1 MPKNRKS
8 GAPGW
13 AFSGLTWGIAAG
25 IAIGALVVAPSM
37 APIADNSFNQIT
49 GSESGESRGKADEA
63 TEEAQRQVDSAN
75 ALLGNSS
82 TAIVAGALEQR
93 PYLVIR
99 TPDANAEDVDVT
111 NWLAEQAGGV
121 ASGQI
126 TLTDKFLSSDGADE
140 LRSIIATTLPAGA
153 QLSVDNQEPGVHAG
167 ESLGAALMFDPKGD
181 QPLATV
187 DDRAVVL
194 QALRD
199 AGFIEYEDGTITPA
213 QGIIL
218 ITGGQDSEA
227 EAEQNKDDQGA
238 QDSQDGNA
246 YSSTVLADFA
256 RALDSKGDAVVL
268 AGRRGAAAEK
278 GSIGQVRADDKS
290 SVSTVDSLESE
301 TGRISTVLAL
311 AEQING
317 GSGAYGSASTANAE
331 MPAPK
336 PAPRR
341 DA

>member
-1 MPKNRKS
+1 MPKKKT
-8 GAPGW
+8 GAPGLV
-13 AFSGLTWGIAAG
+13 ASGLAWGIAAG
-25 IAIGALVVAPSM
+25 IALGALVVAPSM
-37 APIADNSFNQIT
+37 APIADNSFNNIT
-49 GSESGESRGKADEA
+49 GSSSGEAGSGTATDEA
-63 TEEAQRQVDSAN
+63 SQRQVDAAN
-75 ALLGNSS
+75 ALLGNTS
-82 TAIVAGALEQR
+82 TEIVNGALDQR
-93 PYLVIR
+93 PFMIIR
-99 TPDANAEDVDVT
+99 TPDANADDVDVT
-111 NWLAEQAGGV
+111 SWLAKQAGGIG
-121 ASGQI
+121 SGQI
-126 TLTDKFLSSDGADE
+126 TLTDKFLSTEGADE
-140 LRSIIATTLPAGA
+140 LRSVIATTLPAGA
-153 QLSVDNQEPGVHAG
+153 QLSVDNQAPGVHAG

-218 ITGGQDSEA
+218 VTGGALNEDEA
-227 EAEQNKDDQGA
+227 ENNKDE
-238 QDSQDGNA
+238 SNA
-246 YSSTVLADFA
+246 YSATVMADFA

-278 GSIGQVRADDKS
+278 GSIAQLRSDEKS
-290 SVSTVDSLESE
+290 KVSTVDSLESE

-317 GSGAYGSASTANAE
+317 GSGAYGSASNANAE

-341 DA
+341 EN

>member
-1 MPKNRKS
+1 MPKKKS

-13 AFSGLTWGIAAG
+13 VASGLAWGIAGG
-25 IAIGALVVAPSM
+25 IALGALVVAPSM
-37 APIADNSFNQIT
+37 APIADNSFNQIA
-49 GSESGESRGKADEA
+49 GSSLDGGEKKGAQA
-63 TEEAQRQVDSAN
+63 NEEMQRQVDSSN
-75 ALLGNSS
+75 ALLANSS
-82 TAIVAGALEQR
+82 TAIVNGALDQR
-93 PYLVIR
+93 PFMVIR
-99 TPDANAEDVDVT
+99 TPDANPEDVDVT
-111 NWLAEQAGGV
+111 SWLAKQAGGTP
-121 ASGQI
+121 SGQI

-153 QLSVDNQEPGVHAG
+153 QLSVDNQAPGVHAG

-199 AGFIEYEDGTITPA
+199 AGFIEYADGTITPV

-218 ITGGQDSEA
+218 VTGGAVDEEDA
-227 EAEQNKDDQGA
+227 ESDGDA
-238 QDSQDGNA
+238 GNA
-246 YSSTVLADFA
+246 YSATVLADFA
-256 RALDSKGDAVVL
+256 RALDSTGDSVVL
-268 AGRRGAAAEK
+268 AGRRGAAVNK
-278 GSIGQVRADDKS
+278 GSLAQIRSDEKS
-290 SVSTVDSLESE
+290 TVSTVDSLDSE

-317 GSGAYGSASTANAE
+317 GSGAYGSAANANAD

-336 PAPRR
+336 LAARR
-341 DA
+341 EG

>member
-1 MPKNRKS
+1 MPKKKT
-8 GAPGW
+8 GAPGLV
-13 AFSGLTWGIAAG
+13 ASGLAWGIAAG
-25 IAIGALVVAPSM
+25 IALGALVVAPSM
-37 APIADNSFNQIT
+37 APIADNSFNHIT
-49 GSESGESRGKADEA
+49 GSSSSDGGKKTAADE
-63 TEEAQRQVDSAN
+63 ESQRQVDAAN
-75 ALLGNSS
+75 ALLGNTS
-82 TAIVAGALEQR
+82 TKIVEGALDQR
-93 PYLVIR
+93 PFMVIR
-99 TPDANAEDVDVT
+99 TPDANADDVEVT
-111 NWLAEQAGGV
+111 SWLAKQAGGA

-126 TLTDKFLSSDGADE
+126 TLTDKFLSPEGADE

-187 DDRAVVL
+187 EDRAVVL

-199 AGFIEYEDGTITPA
+199 AGFIEYADGTITPV

-218 ITGGQDSEA
+218 VTGGTLNEEEA
-227 EAEQNKDDQGA
+227 EGNKDE
-238 QDSQDGNA
+238 SSV
-246 YSSTVLADFA
+246 YSATVMADFA

-278 GSIGQVRADDKS
+278 GSLAQLRSDEKS
-290 SVSTVDSLESE
+290 KVSTVDSLESE

-317 GSGAYGSASTANAE
+317 GSGAYGSASNANAD

-336 PAPRR
+336 PKSRPGN
-341 DA
+341 

>member
-1 MPKNRKS
+1 MPRKKT

-13 AFSGLTWGIAAG
+13 VASGLAWGIAGG
-25 IAIGALVVAPSM
+25 IALGALVVAPSM
-37 APIADNSFNQIT
+37 APIADNSFNQIA
-49 GSESGESRGKADEA
+49 GSSSENGGGKKGAAVSEES
-63 TEEAQRQVDSAN
+63 QRQVDAAN
-75 ALLGNSS
+75 ALLANSS
-82 TAIVAGALEQR
+82 TAIVQGALEQR
-93 PYLVIR
+93 PFMIIR
-99 TPDANAEDVDVT
+99 TPDANADDVDVT
-111 NWLAEQAGGV
+111 SWLAKQAGGL

-153 QLSVDNQEPGVHAG
+153 QLSVDNQAPGVHAG

-187 DDRAVVL
+187 EDRAVVL

-199 AGFIEYEDGTITPA
+199 AGFIEYEDGTITPV

-218 ITGGQDSEA
+218 ITGGSTDEEEA
-227 EAEQNKDDQGA
+227 KDGGSASDE
-238 QDSQDGNA
+238 GNA
-246 YSSTVLADFA
+246 YSATVLADFA

-268 AGRRGAAAEK
+268 AGRRGAAADK
-278 GSIGQVRADDKS
+278 GSLAQLRADEKS
-290 SVSTVDSLESE
+290 KVSTVDSLDSE

-311 AEQING
+311 AEQIGG
-317 GSGAYGSASTANAE
+317 GSGAYGSASNANAD

-336 PAPRR
+336 LVPRR
-341 DA
+341 EG

>member
-1 MPKNRKS
+1 MPRKKT

-13 AFSGLTWGIAAG
+13 VASGLAWGIAGG
-25 IAIGALVVAPSM
+25 IALGALVVAPSM
-37 APIADNSFNQIT
+37 APIADNSFNQIA
-49 GSESGESRGKADEA
+49 GSSSEDGGGKKGAKA
-63 TEEAQRQVDSAN
+63 NEEAQRQVESAN
-75 ALLGNSS
+75 ALLANSS
-82 TAIVAGALEQR
+82 TMIVEGALDQR
-93 PYLVIR
+93 PFLIIR
-99 TPDANAEDVDVT
+99 TPDADPEDVDVT
-111 NWLAEQAGGV
+111 GWLAKRAGGS

-153 QLSVDNQEPGVHAG
+153 QLSVDNQAPGVHAG

-187 DDRAVVL
+187 EDRAVVL
-194 QALRD
+194 QALRE
-199 AGFIEYEDGTITPA
+199 AGFIEYADGTITPA

-218 ITGGQDSEA
+218 VTGGAVDE
-227 EAEQNKDDQGA
+227 EQAAGDRDDV
-238 QDSQDGNA
+238 DA
-246 YSSTVLADFA
+246 YSATVLADFA
-256 RALDSKGDAVVL
+256 RALESKGDAIVL

-278 GSIGQVRADDKS
+278 GSLAQVRADDKAA
-290 SVSTVDSLESE
+290 VSTVDSLDSE

-317 GSGAYGSASTANAE
+317 GSGAYGSASNANAE

-336 PAPRR
+336 PPARR
-341 DA
+341 GGREG